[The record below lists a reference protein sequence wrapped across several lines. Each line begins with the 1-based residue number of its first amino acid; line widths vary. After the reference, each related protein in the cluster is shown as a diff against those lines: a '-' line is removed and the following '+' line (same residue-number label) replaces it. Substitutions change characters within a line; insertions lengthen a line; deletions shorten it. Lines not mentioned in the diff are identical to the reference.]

1 MNESANRIEIDAV
14 DFQISC
20 RRFTIRATVTRDRQ
34 LPVVDEFVLRL
45 LAVLDRMPVTRMR
58 AWFGF
63 SATEMETVLVDMG
76 RRKYVEF
83 DGNDVLLAPAGHE
96 LFRSVGDAGVPQVV
110 EVAPMIDTVW
120 FDLVSRNMVQRSRL
134 ANADYLVRLTEQA
147 SAREFPEAFARQ
159 GFEENF
165 RDYAKRV
172 RRFPDPDAVN
182 LYSISDVEGGPYG
195 YQLLSAGLVLDA
207 DKMAVRTKF
216 AELGDDAPAF
226 QKLTVAA
233 NDAWQNSVPPDITST
248 AGAEF
253 ERLTGSSNLAA
264 LIQTPTDPEPW
275 IEAMLAVGRQ
285 VGGFLP
291 TLGATY
297 LPTNLAKFVELI
309 AKAEPSAEKTDLIWL
324 RPGGS
329 TWGRTT
335 KVPEVLQQLRAASR
349 NAGRSDLHAT
359 LAMPRSTH
367 RSIRTNHKRLFE
379 RGFLLPQGH
388 IAANLEILLFP
399 GVAAFVNVHIGMGS
413 YAVPVGGIV
422 SEPKR
427 LARITERL
435 RPGAVSGWEELWL
448 PTKTRASVSTLSP
461 PPGSE

>member
-1 MNESANRIEIDAV
+1 VTAAANRIEIDAV

-34 LPVVDEFVLRL
+34 LPVVDEFALRL
-45 LAVLDRMPVTRMR
+45 LAVLERMSVARMR

-63 SATEMETVLVDMG
+63 SETEIEAVLVDMG

-83 DGNDVLLAPAGHE
+83 DGDDVVLAPAGRE
-96 LFRSVGDAGVPQVV
+96 LFRSVGQGGVPQVV

-120 FDLVSRNMVQRSRL
+120 FDLVSRNMVPRSRL
-134 ANADYLVRLTEQA
+134 ANTDYLVRLTEQA

-159 GFEENF
+159 AFEENF

-195 YQLLSAGLVLDA
+195 YQLLSAGLVLDT
-207 DKMAVRTKF
+207 DRMVVRTTF
-216 AELGDDAPAF
+216 AELGDDVPVF

-233 NDAWQNSVPPDITST
+233 NDAWQAAVPPEATPT
-248 AGAEF
+248 AEAEF
-253 ERLTGSSNLAA
+253 ERMTGSGNLANVIRSPNEA
-264 LIQTPTDPEPW
+264 GPW
-275 IEAMLAVGRQ
+275 IDAILAVGREEP
-285 VGGFLP
+285 GFKP

-297 LPTNLAKFVELI
+297 LPANLAKFVELI
-309 AKAEPSAEKTDLIWL
+309 AAAQPSGVQTDLVWL

-335 KVPEVLQQLRAASR
+335 KIPEVLQQLRAASR
-349 NAGRSDLHAT
+349 NAGRPDLHAT

-367 RSIRTNHKRLFE
+367 RTIRTNHKRLFE
-379 RGFLLPQGH
+379 RGLLLPQGH
-388 IAANLEILLFP
+388 LPANLEVLLFAD
-399 GVAAFVNVHIGMGS
+399 VAAFVNVHVRMGGH
-413 YAVPVGGIV
+413 AVPVGGIV
-422 SEPKR
+422 TDRKR
-427 LARITERL
+427 LARIAERI
-435 RPGAVSGWEELWL
+435 RPSAASGWDELWL
-448 PTKTRASVSTLSP
+448 PTKARATDQRLK
-461 PPGSE
+461 GD